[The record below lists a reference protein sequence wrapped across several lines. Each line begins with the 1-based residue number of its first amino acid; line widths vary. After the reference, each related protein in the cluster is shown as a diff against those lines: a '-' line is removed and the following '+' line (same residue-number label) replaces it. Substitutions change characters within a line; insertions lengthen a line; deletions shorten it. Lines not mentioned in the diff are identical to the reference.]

1 MSQLD
6 GREVVAKEPALL
18 LTVFAGGLIALQAP
32 INSMLGKSVGT
43 FAAAS
48 VSFIVGTIALVLIT
62 LLFGSGFG
70 DVGEARHLPLYYL
83 SGGILGAVY
92 VTTALVAVRSLGAG
106 GVVAATIA
114 GQLTLSLVIDQLG
127 VLGVDKQPIT
137 WERVLGVVLL
147 AVGTLLIVRD

>member
-1 MSQLD
+1 
-6 GREVVAKEPALL
+6 VAKEPALL
-18 LTVFAGGLIALQAP
+18 LTVFAGGLIAMQAP

-62 LLFGSGFG
+62 VLVGGGFG
-70 DVGEARHLPLYYL
+70 DVGEARHLSWYYL
-83 SGGILGAVY
+83 IGGVLGAVY

-106 GVVAATIA
+106 GVTAATIS

-127 VLGVDKQPIT
+127 ILGVDKQPIT
-137 WERVLGVVLL
+137 WERVLGVLLL
-147 AVGTLLIVRD
+147 ALGTLLIVRE

>member
-1 MSQLD
+1 M
-6 GREVVAKEPALL
+6 AKEPALL

-62 LLFGSGFG
+62 VLIGGGFG
-70 DVGEARHLPLYYL
+70 DVGEARHLAWYYL
-83 SGGILGAVY
+83 TGGVLGAVY

-114 GQLTLSLVIDQLG
+114 GQLSLSLVIDQLG
-127 VLGVDKQPIT
+127 ILGVDKQPIT

-147 AVGTLLIVRD
+147 ALGTLLIVRD

>member
-1 MSQLD
+1 M
-6 GREVVAKEPALL
+6 AKEPALL

-48 VSFIVGTIALVLIT
+48 VSFIVGTVVLVMIT
-62 LLFGSGFG
+62 VLVGGGFG
-70 DVGEARHLPLYYL
+70 DVNEARHLSWYYL
-83 SGGILGAVY
+83 SGGVLGAVY

-127 VLGVDKQPIT
+127 ILGVDERAIT
-137 WERVLGVVLL
+137 WERMLGVLLL
-147 AVGTLLIVRD
+147 AVGTLLIVRE

>member
-1 MSQLD
+1 
-6 GREVVAKEPALL
+6 VAKEAAIP
-18 LTVFAGGLIALQAP
+18 LTVLAGGLIALQAP

-48 VSFIVGTIALVLIT
+48 VSFVVGTLVLLVIT
-62 LLFGSGFG
+62 VLVGGGFG
-70 DVGEARHLPLYYL
+70 DIGEARHLSWYYL
-83 SGGILGAVY
+83 SGGVLGAVY

-127 VLGVDKQPIT
+127 ILGVAERAIT
-137 WERVLGVVLL
+137 WERVLGVLLL
-147 AVGTLLIVRD
+147 AVGMLLIVRE